1 MNRFMIPL
9 IPLPTRRC
17 FRLSTPVAV
26 RAAAGLVVAIALTGC
41 GSGQLSQTASQASA
55 VDGSQTVINNVALR
69 NVHIQA
75 VQTGDF
81 LRPGAKVDLMLVAIN
96 QSPDITDKLVGIT
109 TDIGTVTVTGDPHL
123 PAGGVLFVG
132 TPDGQSHKA
141 IDTVA
146 AADTAKASVEL
157 TKPITNGLNYNFT
170 FNFEKAG
177 SASLTVPISAGLA
190 PRQNEP
196 PAPAEHQ

>member
-1 MNRFMIPL
+1 VNRLI
-9 IPLPTRRC
+9 IPLPTCRR
-17 FRLSTPVAV
+17 FRLSAPVAAL
-26 RAAAGLVVAIALTGC
+26 AASGLVGASALTGC

-55 VDGSQTVINNVALR
+55 VDGTQAVINNVALR

-81 LRPGAKVDLMLVAIN
+81 LHPGTKVDLMLVAVN
-96 QSPDITDKLVGIT
+96 QSPDTADKLVSIT
-109 TDIGTVTVTGDPHL
+109 TDIGTVTVSGDPRL

-132 TPDGQSHKA
+132 TPDGRDNNA
-141 IDTVA
+141 AGTVA
-146 AADTAKASVEL
+146 AANTAKANVEL

-170 FNFEKAG
+170 FNFETAG
-177 SASLTVPISAGLA
+177 NASLTVPISAGLA

>member
-1 MNRFMIPL
+1 VNRFIIPL
-9 IPLPTRRC
+9 IPVLTGR
-17 FRLSTPVAV
+17 FRLSAAV
-26 RAAAGLVVAIALTGC
+26 TALAASGLIGATALTGC

-55 VDGSQTVINNVALR
+55 VDGAYARIKHVALR

-96 QSPDITDKLVGIT
+96 ESPDTADKLVGIT
-109 TDIGTVTVTGDPHL
+109 TDIGTVIVSGDPRL
-123 PAGGVLFVG
+123 PSGGALFVG
-132 TPDGQSHKA
+132 ITDGQNNKA
-141 IDTVA
+141 IDTAA

-157 TKPITNGLNYNFT
+157 IKPISNGLNYNFT

-177 SASLTVPISAGLA
+177 SANLAVPISAGPA

-196 PAPAEHQ
+196 PAPAGHQ

>member
-1 MNRFMIPL
+1 VNRFIIPRPDHRL
-9 IPLPTRRC
+9 
-17 FRLSTPVAV
+17 FRLFAPVAAV
-26 RAAAGLVVAIALTGC
+26 AASGLVSAIALTGC

-55 VDGSQTVINNVALR
+55 VDGAQAVINNVALR

-81 LRPGAKVDLMLVAIN
+81 VRPGAKVDLMLVAVN
-96 QSPDITDKLVGIT
+96 ESPDTADKLVGIT
-109 TDIGTVTVTGDPHL
+109 TDIGTVTVSGDPRL
-123 PAGGVLFVG
+123 PAGGTLFVG
-132 TPDGQSHKA
+132 APDGQQRKA
-141 IDTVA
+141 VE

-177 SASLTVPISAGLA
+177 SASLAVPISAGLA
-190 PRQNEP
+190 PRQKEP
-196 PAPAEHQ
+196 SAPAEHG